1 MAALDQLS
9 VPVDGLEF
17 VSFDDLSF
25 ALDDW
30 AVKEKFA
37 FRVKNKEA
45 GIGVY
50 ICAQAQTLGCQWR
63 CTGRTAMD
71 NTVVLSIKNSV
82 HNCVGGGIDKHRS
95 SSKHD

>member
-17 VSFDDLSF
+17 MSFDDLFFS
-25 ALDDW
+25 LDDW

-37 FRVKNKEA
+37 FWVKKKEA

-50 ICAQAQTLGCQWR
+50 VRAQAQTLGCQWR
-63 CTGRTAMD
+63 YTGQTAMD
-71 NTVVLSIKNSV
+71 NTVVLSIKTSV

-95 SSKHD
+95 SSMHD